1 MEELLFIYQDVILE
15 FLLELY
21 VFYLL
26 TTRKLDRAPWFW
38 VKVLGGLGVILTLAF
53 GAAAAYRLCG
63 QTVAGR
69 IGIYLFLF
77 AATMLHARLCF
88 AEGFST
94 VLFCCSVAYGAQ
106 NLCYKLYLLAWC
118 GGMALNLY
126 DRWGTRFDLYYRLMQ
141 YTFFITAAVLAYLFF
156 IRPLTRH
163 ISSWQMDKQLLAITV
178 VILVITVILCSVE
191 DIYFAK
197 LSVGVENR
205 FALPEHFVLR
215 QTGNLFSVLCCGI
228 VLLLASRTVEQRELR
243 QEVEYL
249 QHAIRQSERQYEISR
264 DTIELINVK
273 CHDIRYKLGSLAAQG
288 GGLGVEA
295 MADLEKSISIYD
307 ARIETGN
314 QLLDVLLTE
323 KSLYCELT
331 ASISQVPQRLCR
343 EEETLFIVPLFLQ
356 EAPCASEAPSILPR
370 RSHLVGAT
378 LVVARFHAGT
388 LTFPAPPSTSSTDWP
403 GPGFYARSRFFWDS
417 EEVR

>member
-1 MEELLFIYQDVILE
+1 MEELLFIYQNVILE

-106 NLCYKLYLLAWC
+106 NLCYKLYLLVWC

-249 QHAIRQSERQYEISR
+249 
-264 DTIELINVK
+264 
-273 CHDIRYKLGSLAAQG
+273 
-288 GGLGVEA
+288 
-295 MADLEKSISIYD
+295 
-307 ARIETGN
+307 
-314 QLLDVLLTE
+314 
-323 KSLYCELT
+323 
-331 ASISQVPQRLCR
+331 
-343 EEETLFIVPLFLQ
+343 
-356 EAPCASEAPSILPR
+356 
-370 RSHLVGAT
+370 
-378 LVVARFHAGT
+378 
-388 LTFPAPPSTSSTDWP
+388 
-403 GPGFYARSRFFWDS
+403 
-417 EEVR
+417 